1 MEKRFVN
8 PETVAPPVG
17 SYSHAVTLDVGEAT
31 LIFVSGQIAIDR
43 EGRLIG
49 AGDMARQAEQ
59 VFENIKA
66 ILEANGA
73 TMHDIVKANTY
84 LTDVSQRPALAEVR
98 NRYFEGHAPASTL
111 VEVSRLALE
120 GLLIEVEVTAA
131 VARRQPGD

>member
-1 MEKRFVN
+1 MEKTFVN

-17 SYSHAVTLDVGEAT
+17 SYSHAVTLDVGDAT
-31 LIFVSGQIAIDR
+31 LIFVSGQIALDR
-43 EGRLIG
+43 AGQFVG

-73 TMHDIVKANTY
+73 AMNDVVKVNTY

-98 NRYFEGHAPASTL
+98 ARYFTGDPPASTL

-131 VARRQPGD
+131 IPRRQAGG

>member
-1 MEKRFVN
+1 MEKTFVN

-17 SYSHAVTLDVGEAT
+17 NYSHAVTLDVGDAR
-31 LIFVSGQIAIDR
+31 LIFVSGQIALDR
-43 EGRLIG
+43 EGRLVG

-73 TMHDIVKANTY
+73 AMSDVVKVNTY

-98 NRYFEGHAPASTL
+98 ARYFTGDPPASTL

-120 GLLIEVEVTAA
+120 GLLVEIEVIAA
-131 VARRQPGD
+131 LPRQPATE